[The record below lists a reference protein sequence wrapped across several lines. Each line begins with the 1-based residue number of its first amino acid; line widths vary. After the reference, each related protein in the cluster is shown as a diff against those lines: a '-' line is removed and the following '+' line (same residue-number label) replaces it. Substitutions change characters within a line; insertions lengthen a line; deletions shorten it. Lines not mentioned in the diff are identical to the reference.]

1 MVGLVRA
8 ILNGFHVA
16 VQRVSR
22 KLSTAFCVYVFSSKG
37 LHYSSLDVTIEFSC
51 NSRLGLHVIGVSQ
64 IATSTENR
72 LTTSPWKPTYV
83 NTA

>member
-51 NSRLGLHVIGVSQ
+51 NSRLHVIGVSQ

-72 LTTSPWKPTYV
+72 LNYFTMEA
-83 NTA
+83 NLC